1 MKIKAIE
8 STKSPQGRV
17 RLRFDDGR
25 TMMVSPSVVAD
36 LSLYSGL
43 ELSEAAFAS
52 LEESCAE
59 ASARDRAVRI
69 ISAVPVTKK
78 ELEHRLIRKGER
90 EDHAKAAVE
99 WLDGLHLLNDEQVAE
114 SIVRSGAAKGYGA
127 SRIRQMLY
135 EKRVPRELWDAA
147 LEKLPPQEEAM
158 DDFLRKRFRGKK
170 PDDAER
176 RRAADA
182 LARRGH
188 SWNDIRSA
196 LERYAPEEDVTED

>member
-8 STKSPQGRV
+8 TTRSPMGKV
-17 RLRFDDGR
+17 RLRFDDGS
-25 TMMVSPSVVAD
+25 TMLVLPSVVGE

-43 ELSEAAFAS
+43 ELSEADLAS
-52 LEESCAE
+52 LEESCAQ

-78 ELEHRLIRKGER
+78 ELEHRLIQKGER
-90 EDHAKAAVE
+90 EDHARAAVE
-99 WLDGLHLLNDEQVAE
+99 WLDSLHLLNDQQVAE

-135 EKRVPRELWDAA
+135 EKRVPKELWDAA
-147 LEKLPPQEEAM
+147 LEKLPPREDAM
-158 DDFLRKRFRGKK
+158 DRFLQKRFQGRK
-170 PDDAER
+170 PDPAEC
-176 RRAADA
+176 RRAANA

-188 SWNDIRSA
+188 SWSDIQAA
-196 LERYAPEEDVTED
+196 LERYAPDEDFTED

>member
-8 STKSPQGRV
+8 STRSPQGRV

-43 ELSEAAFAS
+43 ELSQAAFES
-52 LEESCAE
+52 LQESCAE

-78 ELEHRLIRKGER
+78 ELEHRLIQKGER
-90 EDHAKAAVE
+90 EDHAREAVE
-99 WLDGLHLLNDEQVAE
+99 WLDSLHLLNDEQVAD

-135 EKRVPRELWDAA
+135 EKRVPKELWDAA
-147 LEKLPPQEEAM
+147 LEKLPPQEDAI
-158 DDFLRKRFRGKK
+158 DRFLQKRFRGTK
-170 PDDAER
+170 PDPAEC
-176 RRAADA
+176 RRAANA

-188 SWNDIRSA
+188 SWNDIKSA
-196 LERYAPEEDVTED
+196 LERYAPEDDFTDE